1 MSEFLNDNSLAD
13 AIGVLTQGEMSQYKA
28 DKTIEGVIFSVVNV
42 VTGEYKVRY
51 QDSVWS
57 AFSQGKTKYKVGDN
71 VLVKIPLGD
80 FSGKKYIDGYI
91 YNSDIDET
99 NTASSIEEA
108 SSPDWSSIYQSD
120 WSAEKGLIAY
130 DGEEDHKSSLVLFDE
145 TQLKDSS
152 LHDVFKQYANRGT
165 EFRITA
171 DFMTTFV
178 NDHTKGNYG
187 LRLRFETSKENES
200 GEYENV
206 DYTFNSTQFNGNPYR
221 TSSWTPQTILLTV
234 PKRYLTKLKKI
245 EFFQEGFSGYDPEGN
260 TENANIFVRNLR
272 IEWINVRDLT
282 DYQYYLTIAA
292 PQGFVFLDN
301 IYPSLTL
308 QAKLMSGAENLM
320 DKSTCSCLWYV
331 EDPSVLIDS
340 NNYQK
345 IAGVGWKQ
353 VEDKSFDTINV
364 NRSEGSKTPSIKY
377 KVIVIYNKENIF
389 SEEITLID
397 LNSQYDLYL
406 DLENDTYLTIKNRK
420 KNENAPTLVGDWYV
434 EVPDGS
440 RTKVSTETKVTTQNV
455 KDYFIYPWIKVY
467 CDVYEGSTR
476 IGTVEWTNFRTDE
489 EEEEGNLPN
498 FMLQYKGDDV
508 FHYDANG
515 DIFDLKEYDDIEH
528 QLACTVA
535 SAQSDALTF
544 SIKWL
549 DAAKQPI
556 STDSG
561 NTNNFDNSMMKSVWV
576 DQNNVLRFKV
586 KTKYYDT
593 FTNNSIYVRLTSLDG
608 TFVDYEKEISFLKD
622 GAQGT
627 NGTSYVCLIRPID
640 SKGNKIIG
648 ENLGL
653 NYTVNQET
661 NGWDSKS
668 SIKYKVFVYCNGEL
682 INNRTDKFQL
692 SYSWEGCNVTLN
704 KASDSRDV
712 INIMPLPRG
721 GISKWRKAQN
731 DIIITYATD
740 NDASQHPLNLQQF
753 YIKCQVDVQVI
764 ETNDEGKI
772 TNKGDASSVYAY
784 QPIDIYVGDI
794 TKDNVE
800 FTAPDFIMYS
810 AAGVNPQYDSEPLEF
825 KYYNSEIGAKELG
838 TIKSLSNF
846 LGTWSVGSK
855 EYLLPATHFIDTNNS
870 VGTLQFIL
878 PNQTDNYILH
888 SIFVYLNPYGN
899 EAINSWDGTSINID
913 NDKHIILAPQIGAG
927 TKNNQNQFS
936 GVVMGKD
943 SVQSKNGLYG
953 YKEGINTF
961 ALMED
966 GIATFGQNKQITI
979 NGASAQITGKNGI
992 NENDSNNYMTLNLVN
1007 SMKKNEDGKFTDNAI
1022 TVGDNFNVDYNGNLK
1037 CTNANISGTIT
1048 ADAGTIGGC
1057 TIDTKKGLQVDSG
1070 HITSVNAGSI
1080 VAGTLNSNV
1089 IYSGSITAN
1098 QISGGT
1104 INADVLYAG
1113 QVYAGNISNILGYDD
1128 NKNPIYGND
1137 KINWGYLGGPANK
1150 LSLNSTND
1158 LAVNGTLY
1166 TGKII
1171 GNDQIS
1177 GASASFTGNVNA
1189 GKLTFTSEGSTTELY
1204 QDGFTYNKK
1213 TYSWSDIAGGTV
1225 KAVFGA

>member
-1 MSEFLNDNSLAD
+1 MSEFLSDNSLAN

-28 DKTIEGVIFSVVNV
+28 DKTIEGVIFSVVNI

-80 FSGKKYIDGYI
+80 FSGKKYIDGFI

-99 NTASSIEEA
+99 NAVSSIEEA
-108 SSPDWSSIYQSD
+108 SSPDWGSIYQSN
-120 WSAEKGLIAY
+120 WLVEKGLIAY
-130 DGEEDHKSSLVLFDE
+130 GGEDHKSSLVLFDE

-171 DFMTTFV
+171 DFMTTFI

-187 LRLRFETSKENES
+187 LRLSFETSKENES

-340 NNYQK
+340 NDYQK

-353 VEDKSFDTINV
+353 VENKSFDTLVV
-364 NRSEGSKTPSIKY
+364 NRSEDGKIPSIKY
-377 KVIVIYNKENIF
+377 KVIVIYNEENIF

-406 DLENDTYLTIKNRK
+406 DLENDTSLTIKNRK
-420 KNENAPTLVGDWYV
+420 KIENAAALVGDWYV

-440 RTKVSTETKVTTQNV
+440 RIKISIERVITQDIKN
-455 KDYFIYPWIKVY
+455 YLIYPWIKVY

-476 IGTVEWTNFRTDE
+476 IGTVEWTNFHSSDDDE
-489 EEEEGNLPN
+489 GDLPN

-515 DIFDLKEYDDIEH
+515 DIFNLKEYDDIEH
-528 QLACTVA
+528 QLECTVA

-549 DAAKQPI
+549 NAAKQPI
-556 STDSG
+556 PTAVDDAA
-561 NTNNFDNSMMKSVWV
+561 NFDNSMMKSVWV
-576 DQNNVLRFKV
+576 DQNNVLRFKI
-586 KTKYYDT
+586 KTKYYDM
-593 FTNNSIYVRLTSLDG
+593 FTNNSVYIRLTSLDG

-640 SKGNKIIG
+640 KDGNKIIG
-648 ENLGL
+648 KNLGL
-653 NYTVNQET
+653 NYILGQET
-661 NGWDSKS
+661 NNWDTNS
-668 SIKYKVFVYCNGEL
+668 SIKYKVFIYCNGEL
-682 INNRTDKFQL
+682 INSRTDKFKL

-704 KASDSRDV
+704 KVGDNRDI

-764 ETNDEGKI
+764 ETDDDGKI
-772 TNKGDASSVYAY
+772 INKGESSSVYAY

-794 TKDNVE
+794 NKDDAE

-825 KYYNSEIGAKELG
+825 KYYNSEIDAKELG

-899 EAINSWDGTSINID
+899 EAINSWDGTSINVD
-913 NDKHIILAPQIGAG
+913 NEKHIILAPQIGAG
-927 TKNNQNQFS
+927 TKNDQNQFS

-953 YKEGINTF
+953 YQNGVNTF
-961 ALMED
+961 ALKED
-966 GIATFGQNKQITI
+966 GVATFGSKQQITI
-979 NGASAQITGKNGI
+979 DGDKAQITGKNGATD
-992 NENDSNNYMTLNLVN
+992 DSQYMTINLIN
-1007 SMKKNEDGKFTDNAI
+1007 LGTGTYAIRIGDKFL
-1022 TVGDNFNVDYNGNLK
+1022 VDYEGNLI
-1037 CTNANISGTIT
+1037 CTNATITGTIN
-1048 ADAGTIGGC
+1048 A
-1057 TIDTKKGLQVDSG
+1057 
-1070 HITSVNAGSI
+1070 NAGSI
-1080 VAGTLNSNV
+1080 GGCNIVDNVLQVGKANIIEIDANSIKSGTLDCGQIKV
-1089 IYSGSITAN
+1089 SGLTADSIT
-1098 QISGGT
+1098 SGTFNGNVVYAGT
-1104 INADVLYAG
+1104 INAD
-1113 QVYAGNISNILGYDD
+1113 NISG
-1128 NKNPIYGND
+1128 
-1137 KINWGYLGGPANK
+1137 
-1150 LSLNSTND
+1150 
-1158 LAVNGTLY
+1158 GTLNFNQLGS
-1166 TGKII
+1166 TSMAAIKGLTWNMIQTSSGGKGQII
-1171 GNDQIS
+1171 GSDDSQLENIYTQ
-1177 GASASFTGNVNA
+1177 
-1189 GKLTFTSEGSTTELY
+1189 KLEADTVWSPTIHLGSTTATASTTLSEFSVTS
-1204 QDGFTYNKK
+1204 GKITR
-1213 TYSWSDIAGGTV
+1213 TWSEILSGTV

>member
-1 MSEFLNDNSLAD
+1 MSEFLSDNSLAN

-28 DKTIEGVIFSVVNV
+28 DKTIEGVIFSVVNI

-80 FSGKKYIDGYI
+80 FSGKKYIDGFI

-99 NTASSIEEA
+99 NAVSSIEEA
-108 SSPDWSSIYQSD
+108 SSPDWGSIYQSN
-120 WSAEKGLIAY
+120 WLVEKGLIAY
-130 DGEEDHKSSLVLFDE
+130 GGEDHKSSLVLFDE

-152 LHDVFKQYANRGT
+152 LHGVFKQYANRGT

-171 DFMTTFV
+171 DFMTTFI

-187 LRLRFETSKENES
+187 LRLSFETSKENES

-353 VEDKSFDTINV
+353 VENKSFDTLV
-364 NRSEGSKTPSIKY
+364 VSRSEGSKTPSIKY
-377 KVIVIYNKENIF
+377 KVVVIYNEENIF

-420 KNENAPTLVGDWYV
+420 EIQDAVALVGDWYV

-440 RTKVSTETKVTTQNV
+440 RTKVSTDRVTTQNV
-455 KDYFIYPWIKVY
+455 KGYFIYPWIKVY

-476 IGTVEWTNFRTDE
+476 IGTIEWTNFRSNDD
-489 EEEEGNLPN
+489 EEGNLPN

-515 DIFDLKEYDDIEH
+515 DIFNLKEYDDIEH
-528 QLACTVA
+528 QLECTVA

-549 DAAKQPI
+549 DSAKQPI
-556 STDSG
+556 PTVVDDAA
-561 NTNNFDNSMMKSVWV
+561 NFDNSMMKSVWV
-576 DQNNVLRFKV
+576 DQNNVLRFKI
-586 KTKYYDT
+586 KTKYYDM
-593 FTNNSIYVRLTSLDG
+593 FTNNSVYVRLTSLDG
-608 TFVDYEKEISFLKD
+608 TFIDYEKEISFLKD

-640 SKGNKIIG
+640 EDGNKIIG
-648 ENLGL
+648 KNLGL
-653 NYTVNQET
+653 NYILGQET
-661 NGWDSKS
+661 NDWDMNS

-682 INNRTDKFQL
+682 INSRTDKFKL

-704 KASDSRDV
+704 KVGDNRDI
-712 INIMPLPRG
+712 INITPLPRG
-721 GISKWRKAQN
+721 GISKWQKAQD

-764 ETNDEGKI
+764 ETDDDGKI
-772 TNKGDASSVYAY
+772 INKGESSSAYAY

-794 TKDNVE
+794 NKDDAE
-800 FTAPDFIMYS
+800 FTASDFIMYS

-825 KYYNSEIGAKELG
+825 KYYNSEIDAKELG

-846 LGTWSVGSK
+846 LGTWSVGNK

-899 EAINSWDGTSINID
+899 EAINSWDGTSINVD

-927 TKNNQNQFS
+927 QKNDQNQFS

-943 SVQSKNGLYG
+943 SVQAQTGLYG
-953 YKEGINTF
+953 YKDGVNTF
-961 ALMED
+961 ALMEN
-966 GIATFGQNKQITI
+966 GKATFGSKQQITI
-979 NGASAQITGKNGI
+979 DGDNAQITGKNGATD
-992 NENDSNNYMTLNLVN
+992 DSQYMTINLIN
-1007 SMKKNEDGKFTDNAI
+1007 LGAGTYAIRIGDKFL
-1022 TVGDNFNVDYNGNLK
+1022 VDYEGNLI
-1037 CTNANISGTIT
+1037 CTNATVTGTIN
-1048 ADAGTIGGC
+1048 A
-1057 TIDTKKGLQVDSG
+1057 
-1070 HITSVNAGSI
+1070 NAGSI
-1080 VAGTLNSNV
+1080 GGCNIVNNVLQVGKANIAEIDAGSIKSGTLDCGQITVSGLTADSIQSGTLGGDVIYAGTISASNITGGTLQADVIYGGTVYANNIVGGSTGGYIASGAISSASHSLDELNVTDLTANSIDCGTTIRIGGGGIYVTIGGAKVTLNSG
-1089 IYSGSITAN
+1089 SGIIERTWEE
-1098 QISGGT
+1098 I
-1104 INADVLYAG
+1104 IN
-1113 QVYAGNISNILGYDD
+1113 
-1128 NKNPIYGND
+1128 
-1137 KINWGYLGGPANK
+1137 
-1150 LSLNSTND
+1150 
-1158 LAVNGTLY
+1158 
-1166 TGKII
+1166 
-1171 GNDQIS
+1171 
-1177 GASASFTGNVNA
+1177 
-1189 GKLTFTSEGSTTELY
+1189 
-1204 QDGFTYNKK
+1204 
-1213 TYSWSDIAGGTV
+1213 GTV

>member
-1 MSEFLNDNSLAD
+1 MSEFLSDNSLAN

-28 DKTIEGVIFSVVNV
+28 DKTIEGVIFSVVNI

-80 FSGKKYIDGYI
+80 FSGKKYIDGFI

-99 NTASSIEEA
+99 NAVSSIEEA
-108 SSPDWSSIYQSD
+108 SSPDWGSIYQSN
-120 WSAEKGLIAY
+120 WLVEKGLIAY
-130 DGEEDHKSSLVLFDE
+130 GGEDHKSSLVLFDE

-171 DFMTTFV
+171 DFMTTFI

-187 LRLRFETSKENES
+187 LRLSFETSKENES

-340 NNYQK
+340 NDYQK

-353 VEDKSFDTINV
+353 VENKSFDTLVV
-364 NRSEGSKTPSIKY
+364 NRSEDGKIPSIKY
-377 KVIVIYNKENIF
+377 KVIVIYNEENIF

-406 DLENDTYLTIKNRK
+406 DLENDTSLTIKNRK
-420 KNENAPTLVGDWYV
+420 KIENAAALVGDWYV

-440 RTKVSTETKVTTQNV
+440 RIKISIERVITQDIKN
-455 KDYFIYPWIKVY
+455 YLIYPWIKVY

-476 IGTVEWTNFRTDE
+476 IGTVEWTNFHSSDDDE
-489 EEEEGNLPN
+489 GDLPN

-515 DIFDLKEYDDIEH
+515 DIFNLKEYDDIEH
-528 QLACTVA
+528 QLECTVA

-549 DAAKQPI
+549 NAAKQPI
-556 STDSG
+556 PTAVDDAA
-561 NTNNFDNSMMKSVWV
+561 NFDNSMMKSVWV
-576 DQNNVLRFKV
+576 DQNNVLRFKI
-586 KTKYYDT
+586 KTKYYDM
-593 FTNNSIYVRLTSLDG
+593 FTNNSVYIRLTSLDG

-640 SKGNKIIG
+640 KDGNKIIG
-648 ENLGL
+648 KNLGL
-653 NYTVNQET
+653 NYILGQET
-661 NGWDSKS
+661 NNWDTNS
-668 SIKYKVFVYCNGEL
+668 SIKYKVFIYCNGEL
-682 INNRTDKFQL
+682 INSRTDKFKL

-704 KASDSRDV
+704 KVGDNRDI

-764 ETNDEGKI
+764 ETDDDGKI
-772 TNKGDASSVYAY
+772 INKGESSSVYAY

-794 TKDNVE
+794 NKDDAE

-825 KYYNSEIGAKELG
+825 KYYNSEIDAKELG

-899 EAINSWDGTSINID
+899 EAINSWDGTSINVD
-913 NDKHIILAPQIGAG
+913 NEKHIILAPQIGAG
-927 TKNNQNQFS
+927 TKNDQNQFS

-953 YKEGINTF
+953 YQNGVNTF
-961 ALMED
+961 ALKED
-966 GIATFGQNKQITI
+966 GVATFGSKQQITI
-979 NGASAQITGKNGI
+979 DGDKAQITGKNGATD
-992 NENDSNNYMTLNLVN
+992 DSQYMTINLIN
-1007 SMKKNEDGKFTDNAI
+1007 LGTGTYAIRIGDKFL
-1022 TVGDNFNVDYNGNLK
+1022 VDYEGNLI
-1037 CTNANISGTIT
+1037 CTNATITGTIN
-1048 ADAGTIGGC
+1048 A
-1057 TIDTKKGLQVDSG
+1057 
-1070 HITSVNAGSI
+1070 NAGSI
-1080 VAGTLNSNV
+1080 GGCNIVDNVLQVGKANIIEIDANSIKSGTLDCGQIKV
-1089 IYSGSITAN
+1089 SGLTADSIT
-1098 QISGGT
+1098 SGTFNGNVVYAGT
-1104 INADVLYAG
+1104 INAD
-1113 QVYAGNISNILGYDD
+1113 NISG
-1128 NKNPIYGND
+1128 
-1137 KINWGYLGGPANK
+1137 
-1150 LSLNSTND
+1150 
-1158 LAVNGTLY
+1158 GTLNFNQLGS
-1166 TGKII
+1166 TSMAAIKGLTWNMIQTSSGGKGQII
-1171 GNDQIS
+1171 GSDDSQLENIYTQ
-1177 GASASFTGNVNA
+1177 
-1189 GKLTFTSEGSTTELY
+1189 KLEADTVWSPTIHLGSTTVTASTTLSEFSVTS
-1204 QDGFTYNKK
+1204 GKITR
-1213 TYSWSDIAGGTV
+1213 TWSEILSGTV

>member
-1 MSEFLNDNSLAD
+1 MSEFLNDNSLAN

-28 DKTIEGVIFSVVNV
+28 DKTIEGIIFSVVNV

-108 SSPDWSSIYQSD
+108 SSPDWSSIYQSN

-130 DGEEDHKSSLVLFDE
+130 DGTDHKSSLTLFDE
-145 TQLKDSS
+145 NQITDNSS
-152 LHDVFKQYANRGT
+152 HDVFKQYANRGT

-187 LRLRFETSKENES
+187 LRLLFETSKEKEN
-200 GEYENV
+200 GEYEEV
-206 DYTFNSTQFNGNPYR
+206 VYTFDSTQFNGNPYR

-245 EFFQEGFSGYDPEGN
+245 EFFQEGFSGYDPEEN
-260 TENANIFVRNLR
+260 DSNANIFVRNLR

-340 NNYQK
+340 DYYQK

-353 VEDKSFDTINV
+353 VENETFDTITV
-364 NRSEGSKTPSIKY
+364 YRSEGSKIPSIKY
-377 KVIVIYNKENIF
+377 KVIVIYNEENIF

-420 KNENAPTLVGDWYV
+420 ELENAVALVGDWYV

-440 RTKVSTETKVTTQNV
+440 RFKVSTEELVTTQNI
-455 KDYFIYPWIKVY
+455 KDYLIYPWIKVY
-467 CDVYEGSTR
+467 CDVYEGSIR
-476 IGTVEWTNFRTDE
+476 IGTVEWTNFRSSDD
-489 EEEEGNLPN
+489 EEGNLPN

-528 QLACTVA
+528 QLECTVA

-556 STDSG
+556 PTDADHTS
-561 NTNNFDNSMMKSVWV
+561 NFDNSMMKSVWV

-593 FTNNSIYVRLTSLDG
+593 FTNNSVYVRLTSLDG

-627 NGTSYVCLIRPID
+627 NGTSYVCLIRPIKMD
-640 SKGNKIIG
+640 GSKIIG

-653 NYTVNQET
+653 NYKVET
-661 NGWDSKS
+661 NEWDTNS

-682 INNRTDKFQL
+682 INSLTDKFKL

-704 KASDSRDV
+704 KVSDNRDV
-712 INIMPLPRG
+712 INVTPLPSG
-721 GISKWRKAQN
+721 GTSKWRKTQD
-731 DIIITYATD
+731 DIKTD
-740 NDASQHPLNLQQF
+740 PIDDSQTNKTPLELKQF
-753 YIKCQVDVQVI
+753 YIKCQVDIQIV
-764 ETNDEGKI
+764 ETDKDGKI
-772 TNKGDASSVYAY
+772 TNKGDSSSVYAY

-794 TKDNVE
+794 SKDDAE

-825 KYYNSEIGAKELG
+825 KYPNAETGEKEVG
-838 TIKSLSNF
+838 DITSLSDF
-846 LGTWSVGSK
+846 LGTWEVGSK
-855 EYLLPATHFIDTNNS
+855 KYLLPATHFIGENNS
-870 VGTLQFIL
+870 VGTLQL
-878 PNQTDNYILH
+878 APKHQDPVENYILH

-899 EAINSWDGTSINID
+899 EAINSWDGTSINVD
-913 NDKHIILAPQIGAG
+913 NDKHIILAPQVGAG
-927 TKNNQNQFS
+927 QKNSENKFS

-943 SVQSKNGLYG
+943 SNQKNKTGLYG
-953 YKEGINTF
+953 YKDGINTF

-966 GIATFGQNKQITI
+966 GKATFGSKQQITI
-979 NGASAQITGKNGI
+979 DGDNAQITGKNG
-992 NENDSNNYMTLNLVN
+992 V
-1007 SMKKNEDGKFTDNAI
+1007 TDNQRFLEINLADPNVKDENGNDTGKAADAI
-1022 TVGDNFNVDYNGNLK
+1022 KIGTSTSTPNFLVDYDGNL
-1037 CTNANISGTIT
+1037 TAN
-1048 ADAGTIGGC
+1048 AGTIGGWA
-1057 TIDTKKGLQVDSG
+1057 IGK
-1070 HITSVNAGSI
+1070 TS
-1080 VAGTLNSNV
+1080 LSN
-1089 IYSGSITAN
+1089 
-1098 QISGGT
+1098 GGT
-1104 INADVLYAG
+1104 KD
-1113 QVYAGNISNILGYDD
+1113 
-1128 NKNPIYGND
+1128 
-1137 KINWGYLGGPANK
+1137 
-1150 LSLNSTND
+1150 TND
-1158 LAVNGTLY
+1158 VILESDKNASY
-1166 TGKII
+1166 AIKI
-1171 GNDQIS
+1171 GNDFSVTPKGYLVAKAGYIDNLTIGNGSNSILFADGNIYLRDGQIL
-1177 GASASFTGNVNA
+1177 GTQTANTGNWEMTA
-1189 GKLTFTSEGSTTELY
+1189 TSLTNGSTTINNNGDIKLNHSQRNRVIFGNVCSISGQNADNTTSSALY
-1204 QDGFTYNKK
+1204 LNANAIYWNNGTDVISLTGAG
-1213 TYSWSDIAGGTV
+1213 AGGV
-1225 KAVFGA
+1225 AVLGE

>member
-99 NTASSIEEA
+99 NTANSIEEA
-108 SSPDWSSIYQSD
+108 SSPDWGSIYQSD

-152 LHDVFKQYANRGT
+152 LHNVFKQYTNRGT

-187 LRLRFETSKENES
+187 LRLLFETSKENES
-200 GEYENV
+200 GGYEDV
-206 DYTFNSTQFNGNPYR
+206 IYTFDSTQFNGNPYR

-528 QLACTVA
+528 QLACTVT

-549 DAAKQPI
+549 DSAKQPI
-556 STDSG
+556 STDAG
-561 NTNNFDNSMMKSVWV
+561 KTNNFDNSMMKSVWV

-593 FTNNSIYVRLTSLDG
+593 FINNSVYVRLTSLDG

-653 NYTVNQET
+653 NYIVNQET

-682 INNRTDKFQL
+682 INNRTDKFKL

-712 INIMPLPRG
+712 IEITPSPRG
-721 GISKWRKAQN
+721 GTSRWRKTQ
-731 DIIITYATD
+731 DDVDPIKD
-740 NDASQHPLNLQQF
+740 DSQVNKTPLELNQF
-753 YIKCQVDVQVI
+753 YIKCQVDIQVI
-764 ETNDEGKI
+764 ETDKDGKV
-772 TNKGDASSVYAY
+772 TNKGDATSVYAY
-784 QPIDIYVGDI
+784 QPIDIYVGNID
-794 TKDNVE
+794 KNSAE

-825 KYYNSEIGAKELG
+825 KYPNVETGEKEIGDI
-838 TIKSLSNF
+838 TSLSDF
-846 LGTWSVGSK
+846 LGTWEVGGRK
-855 EYLLPATHFIDTNNS
+855 YLLPATHFIGENNS
-870 VGTLQFIL
+870 VGTLQL
-878 PNQTDNYILH
+878 APKHQDSVENYILH

-899 EAINSWDGTSINID
+899 EAINSWDGTSINVD
-913 NDKHIILAPQIGAG
+913 NDKHIILAPQVGAG
-927 TKNNQNQFS
+927 SKNDQNQFS
-936 GVVMGKD
+936 GVVMGKYFD
-943 SVQSKNGLYG
+943 QKDKTGLTGLYG
-953 YKEGINTF
+953 YKKGINTF

-966 GIATFGQNKQITI
+966 GKATFGGKQQITI
-979 NGASAQITGKNGI
+979 DGDNAQITGKNGVEDNQRFLEI
-992 NENDSNNYMTLNLVN
+992 NLADPNAKDENGNDT
-1007 SMKKNEDGKFTDNAI
+1007 GKAADAI
-1022 TVGDNFNVDYNGNLK
+1022 KIGSSISDPNFLVDYDGNL
-1037 CTNANISGTIT
+1037 TAN
-1048 ADAGTIGGC
+1048 AGTIGGC
-1057 TIDTKKGLQVDSG
+1057 
-1070 HITSVNAGSI
+1070 
-1080 VAGTLNSNV
+1080 
-1089 IYSGSITAN
+1089 
-1098 QISGGT
+1098 
-1104 INADVLYAG
+1104 
-1113 QVYAGNISNILGYDD
+1113 NIE
-1128 NKNPIYGND
+1128 
-1137 KINWGYLGGPANK
+1137 
-1150 LSLNSTND
+1150 
-1158 LAVNGTLY
+1158 NGTLKVGSANI
-1166 TGKII
+1166 TSIQIGSNFKVDESGNMTASSGKFSGEVTI
-1171 GNDQIS
+1171 GGIPLFEMIDNAVTLKIPPDYIS
-1177 GASASFTGNVNA
+1177 GLLSNAQIGVGSVMYNNQAIMNADGSWLTGSFSAGVSSPTVTVGNLVTITTADASSKTVTITNTGIILSDGSAYTWEQLV
-1189 GKLTFTSEGSTTELY
+1189 GST
-1204 QDGFTYNKK
+1204 
-1213 TYSWSDIAGGTV
+1213 SAAAI
-1225 KAVFGA
+1225 FG

>member
-99 NTASSIEEA
+99 NTANSIEEA
-108 SSPDWSSIYQSD
+108 SSPDWGSIYQSD

-282 DYQYYLTIAA
+282 DYQFYLTIAA

-340 NNYQK
+340 NDYQK

-353 VEDKSFDTINV
+353 VENKSFDTLVV
-364 NRSEGSKTPSIKY
+364 NRSEDGKIPSIKY
-377 KVIVIYNKENIF
+377 KVIVIYNEENIF

-406 DLENDTYLTIKNRK
+406 DLENDTSLTIKNRK
-420 KNENAPTLVGDWYV
+420 KIENAAALVGDWYV

-440 RTKVSTETKVTTQNV
+440 RIKISIERVITQDIKN
-455 KDYFIYPWIKVY
+455 YLIYPWIKVY

-476 IGTVEWTNFRTDE
+476 IGTVEWTNFRSSDDDE
-489 EEEEGNLPN
+489 GDLPN

-515 DIFDLKEYDDIEH
+515 DIFNLKEYDDIEH
-528 QLACTVA
+528 QLECTVA

-549 DAAKQPI
+549 NAAKQPI
-556 STDSG
+556 PTAVDDAA
-561 NTNNFDNSMMKSVWV
+561 NFDNSMMKSVWV
-576 DQNNVLRFKV
+576 DQNNVLRFKI
-586 KTKYYDT
+586 KTKYYDM
-593 FTNNSIYVRLTSLDG
+593 FTNNSVYVRLTSLDG
-608 TFVDYEKEISFLKD
+608 TFIDYEKEISFLKD

-627 NGTSYVCLIRPID
+627 NGTSYVCLIRPIRED
-640 SKGNKIIG
+640 GSKIIG

-653 NYTVNQET
+653 KYIVNQET
-661 NGWDSKS
+661 NNWDSKS

-682 INNRTDKFQL
+682 INSCTDKFQL

-704 KASDSRDV
+704 KVSDSRDV
-712 INIMPLPRG
+712 IKVTSLPSG
-721 GISKWRKAQN
+721 GTSRWRKTQ
-731 DIIITYATD
+731 DDVDPIKD
-740 NDASQHPLNLQQF
+740 DSQVNKTPLDLNQF
-753 YIKCQVDVQVI
+753 YIKCQVDIQVI
-764 ETNDEGKI
+764 ETDKDGKI
-772 TNKGDASSVYAY
+772 TNKGESSSVYAY
-784 QPIDIYVGDI
+784 QPIDIYVGNID
-794 TKDNVE
+794 KNSVE
-800 FTAPDFIMYS
+800 FIAPDFIMYS

-825 KYYNSEIGAKELG
+825 KYPNAETGEKEVG
-838 TIKSLSNF
+838 DITSLSDF
-846 LGTWSVGSK
+846 LGTWEVGGRK
-855 EYLLPATHFIDTNNS
+855 YLLPATHFIGENNS
-870 VGTLQFIL
+870 VGTLQL
-878 PNQTDNYILH
+878 APKHQDPVENYILH

-899 EAINSWDGTSINID
+899 EAINSWDGTSINVD
-913 NDKHIILAPQIGAG
+913 NDKHIILAPQVGAG
-927 TKNNQNQFS
+927 SKNAQNQFS
-936 GVVMGKD
+936 GVIMGKD
-943 SVQSKNGLYG
+943 SVQDKTGLYG
-953 YKEGINTF
+953 YQNGVNTF
-961 ALMED
+961 ALKEN
-966 GIATFGQNKQITI
+966 GEATFGSKQQITL
-979 NGASAQITGKNGI
+979 NGETAQITGKNAATDNG
-992 NENDSNNYMTLNLVN
+992 DYMTINLVN
-1007 SMKKNEDGKFTDNAI
+1007 LGKDTYAI
-1022 TVGDNFNVDYNGNLK
+1022 QIGDKFLVDYEGNLV
-1037 CTNANISGTIT
+1037 CTNANVTGTINAT
-1048 ADAGTIGGC
+1048 SGIIGGC
-1057 TIDTKKGLQVDSG
+1057 NINNGVLQVGKANIIEIDAKSIKSGTLDCGQIKVSGLTADS
-1070 HITSVNAGSI
+1070 ITS
-1080 VAGTLNSNV
+1080 GTFNGNV
-1089 IYSGSITAN
+1089 VYA
-1098 QISGGT
+1098 GT
-1104 INADVLYAG
+1104 INAD
-1113 QVYAGNISNILGYDD
+1113 NISG
-1128 NKNPIYGND
+1128 
-1137 KINWGYLGGPANK
+1137 
-1150 LSLNSTND
+1150 
-1158 LAVNGTLY
+1158 GTLNFNQLGS
-1166 TGKII
+1166 TSMAAIKGLTWNMIQTSSGGKGQII
-1171 GNDQIS
+1171 GSDDSQLENIYTQ
-1177 GASASFTGNVNA
+1177 
-1189 GKLTFTSEGSTTELY
+1189 KLEADTVWSPTIHLGSTTATASTTLSEFSVTS
-1204 QDGFTYNKK
+1204 GKITR
-1213 TYSWSDIAGGTV
+1213 TWSEILSGTV

>member
-1 MSEFLNDNSLAD
+1 MSEFLNDNSLAN

-28 DKTIEGVIFSVVNV
+28 DKTIEGIIFSVVNV

-80 FSGKKYIDGYI
+80 FSGKKYIDGFI

-99 NTASSIEEA
+99 NAASSIEEA
-108 SSPDWSSIYQSD
+108 SSPDWGSIYSSD
-120 WSAEKGLIAY
+120 WSAEQGLIAY
-130 DGEEDHKSSLVLFDE
+130 DGTDHKSSLVLFEKND
-145 TQLKDSS
+145 DDA
-152 LHDVFKQYANRGT
+152 LHAVFKQYANRGT

-178 NDHTKGNYG
+178 DDHTRGNYG
-187 LRLRFETSKENES
+187 LRLLFETSKENES
-200 GEYENV
+200 GKYEDV
-206 DYTFNSTQFNGNPYR
+206 VYTFDSTQFNGNPYC

-245 EFFQEGFSGYDPEGN
+245 EFFQEGFGKYDPAEN
-260 TENANIFVRNLR
+260 TINANIFMRNLR

-301 IYPSLTL
+301 VYPSLTL

-353 VEDKSFDTINV
+353 VENKSFDTLV
-364 NRSEGSKTPSIKY
+364 VSRSEDSKIPSIKY
-377 KVIVIYNKENIF
+377 KVIVIYNEENIF

-420 KNENAPTLVGDWYV
+420 KIENAAALVGDWYV

-440 RTKVSTETKVTTQNV
+440 RTKISTERVITQDIKN
-455 KDYFIYPWIKVY
+455 YLIYPWIKVY

-476 IGTVEWTNFRTDE
+476 IGTVEWTNFRGSDDDE
-489 EEEEGNLPN
+489 GDLPN

-515 DIFDLKEYDDIEH
+515 DIFNLKEYDDIEH
-528 QLACTVA
+528 QLECTVA

-549 DAAKQPI
+549 NAAKQPI
-556 STDSG
+556 PTVVDDAA
-561 NTNNFDNSMMKSVWV
+561 NFDNSMMKSVWV
-576 DQNNVLRFKV
+576 DQNNVLRFKI
-586 KTKYYDT
+586 KTKYYDM
-593 FTNNSIYVRLTSLDG
+593 FTNNSVYVRLTSLDG

-640 SKGNKIIG
+640 ADGNKIIG

-653 NYTVNQET
+653 DYILGQET
-661 NGWDSKS
+661 NDWDTNS

-682 INNRTDKFQL
+682 INSRTDKFQL
-692 SYSWEGCNVTLN
+692 SYSWEGCNVTLG
-704 KASDSRDV
+704 KVGDSRDIV
-712 INIMPLPRG
+712 NITPLSRG
-721 GISKWRKAQN
+721 GISKWKKSQD
-731 DIIITYATD
+731 DIVFTYA
-740 NDASQHPLNLQQF
+740 NDSTASQHPLDLRQF
-753 YIKCQVDVQVI
+753 YIKCQVDAQVV
-764 ETNDEGKI
+764 EKDDSGKI
-772 TNKGDASSVYAY
+772 TKKGDVSSVYAY
-784 QPIDIYVGDI
+784 QPIDVYVGDI
-794 TKDNVE
+794 TKNYVE
-800 FTAPDFIMYS
+800 FTSPDFIMYS
-810 AAGVNPQYDSEPLEF
+810 ATGANPQYDSEPLEF
-825 KYYNSEIGAKELG
+825 KYYNEVEDAKELG
-838 TIKSLSNF
+838 KIKSLSDF
-846 LGTWSVGSK
+846 LGMWSVGSK
-855 EYLLPATHFIDTNNS
+855 EFLLPATHFIGTNNS
-870 VGTLQFIL
+870 VGALQFIL

-899 EAINSWDGTSINID
+899 EAINSWDGTSINVD

-927 TKNNQNQFS
+927 QKNDQNQFS

-943 SVQSKNGLYG
+943 SVQAQTGLYG
-953 YKEGINTF
+953 YKDGVNTF
-961 ALMED
+961 ALIEN
-966 GIATFGQNKQITI
+966 GKATFGSKQQITI
-979 NGASAQITGKNGI
+979 DGDNAQITGKNGATD
-992 NENDSNNYMTLNLVN
+992 DSQYMTINLVN
-1007 SMKKNEDGKFTDNAI
+1007 LGKDTYAI
-1022 TVGDNFNVDYNGNLK
+1022 QIGDKFLVDYEGNLV
-1037 CTNANISGTIT
+1037 CTNANVTGTIN
-1048 ADAGTIGGC
+1048 A
-1057 TIDTKKGLQVDSG
+1057 
-1070 HITSVNAGSI
+1070 NAGSI
-1080 VAGTLNSNV
+1080 GGCNIVDNVLQVGKANITEIDAGSIQSGTLDCGQITVSGLTADSIQSGTLGGDVIYAGTISASNITGGTLQADV
-1089 IYSGSITAN
+1089 IYGGTVYASKITGGSGKLGGYISSGVISSASHSLDELNVTDLTAN
-1098 QISGGT
+1098 SISCGTTIRVGGT
-1104 INADVLYAG
+1104 GSSVTIGGAKVALVSGDNTVERTWAE
-1113 QVYAGNISNILGYDD
+1113 IL
-1128 NKNPIYGND
+1128 
-1137 KINWGYLGGPANK
+1137 
-1150 LSLNSTND
+1150 T
-1158 LAVNGTLY
+1158 
-1166 TGKII
+1166 
-1171 GNDQIS
+1171 
-1177 GASASFTGNVNA
+1177 
-1189 GKLTFTSEGSTTELY
+1189 
-1204 QDGFTYNKK
+1204 
-1213 TYSWSDIAGGTV
+1213 GTV

>member
-1 MSEFLNDNSLAD
+1 MSEFLNDNSLAN

-80 FSGKKYIDGYI
+80 FSGKKYIDGFI

-99 NTASSIEEA
+99 NAASSIEEA
-108 SSPDWSSIYQSD
+108 SSPDWGSIYSSD
-120 WSAEKGLIAY
+120 WSAEQGLIAY
-130 DGEEDHKSSLVLFDE
+130 DGTDHKSSLVLFEKND
-145 TQLKDSS
+145 DDA
-152 LHDVFKQYANRGT
+152 LHAVFKQYANRGT

-178 NDHTKGNYG
+178 NDHTSGNYG
-187 LRLRFETSKENES
+187 LRLLFETSKENES
-200 GEYENV
+200 GEYETV
-206 DYTFNSTQFNGNPYR
+206 SYTFDSAQFNGNPYR
-221 TSSWTPQTILLTV
+221 TSSWTSQTILLTV

-260 TENANIFVRNLR
+260 NSNANIFMRNLR

-301 IYPSLTL
+301 VYPSLTL

-353 VEDKSFDTINV
+353 VENKSFDTLV
-364 NRSEGSKTPSIKY
+364 VSRSEDSKAPSIKY
-377 KVIVIYNKENIF
+377 KVIVIYNEENIF

-406 DLENDTYLTIKNRK
+406 DLENDTSLTIKNRK
-420 KNENAPTLVGDWYV
+420 KIENAAALVGDWYV

-440 RTKVSTETKVTTQNV
+440 RIKISIERVITQDIKN
-455 KDYFIYPWIKVY
+455 YLIYPWIKVY

-476 IGTVEWTNFRTDE
+476 IGTVEWTNFRSSDDDE
-489 EEEEGNLPN
+489 GDLPN

-515 DIFDLKEYDDIEH
+515 DIFNLKEYDDIEH
-528 QLACTVA
+528 QLECTVA

-549 DAAKQPI
+549 NAAKQPI
-556 STDSG
+556 PTVVDDAA
-561 NTNNFDNSMMKSVWV
+561 NFDNSMMKSVWV
-576 DQNNVLRFKV
+576 DQNNVLRFKI
-586 KTKYYDT
+586 KTKYYDM
-593 FTNNSIYVRLTSLDG
+593 FTNNSVYVRLTSLDG

-627 NGTSYVCLIRPID
+627 NGTSYVCLIRPIRED
-640 SKGNKIIG
+640 GSKIIG

-653 NYTVNQET
+653 KYIKNQET
-661 NGWDSKS
+661 NDWDMNS

-682 INNRTDKFQL
+682 INSCTDKFKL
-692 SYSWEGCNVTLN
+692 SYSWEGRNVTLN
-704 KASDSRDV
+704 NLTDTNTNLPKDTV
-712 INIMPLPRG
+712 KVTPLPNG
-721 GISKWRKAQN
+721 GISTRRDVSKKN
-731 DIIITYATD
+731 ETTNKTEIVDTIITKET
-740 NDASQHPLNLQQF
+740 NTTSCTPIELNQF
-753 YIKCQVDVQVI
+753 YIKCQVDIQVV
-764 ETNDEGKI
+764 EKDDNGKI
-772 TNKGDASSVYAY
+772 TKKGDASSVYTY

-794 TKDNVE
+794 NKDNAE
-800 FTAPDFIMYS
+800 FIVPDFIMYS

-825 KYYNSEIGAKELG
+825 KYPNAETGEKEPG
-838 TIKSLSNF
+838 DIKSLSDF
-846 LGTWSVGSK
+846 LGTWEVGSK
-855 EYLLPATHFIDTNNS
+855 KFLLPATHFIGENNS
-870 VGTLQFIL
+870 VGTLQL
-878 PNQTDNYILH
+878 APKHQDPVENYILH

-899 EAINSWDGTSINID
+899 EAINSWDGTSINV
-913 NDKHIILAPQIGAG
+913 NNEKHIILAPQVGAG
-927 TKNNQNQFS
+927 QKNDQNQFS

-943 SVQSKNGLYG
+943 SVQGQTGLYG
-953 YKEGINTF
+953 YKEGVNTF

-979 NGASAQITGKNGI
+979 NGKTATITGKNGS
-992 NENDSNNYMTLNLVN
+992 NNDDEKNYMTLNLVN
-1007 SMKKNEDGKFTDNAI
+1007 SMKKDENNNFTDNAI

-1048 ADAGTIGGC
+1048 STNAKIGEVQITGNNGVLTIPMANITGNLKADRLDCENVTV
-1057 TIDTKKGLQVDSG
+1057 DGLQVKNAVVSGQLTVSKLQCGNTDLVKFDEQKNAYWDIPWKTLAGYIPVDKLSNDSTNRLEYLYG
-1070 HITSVNAGSI
+1070 TKAGFTGE
-1080 VAGTLNSNV
+1080 VTAQKLAVGDTVQL
-1089 IYSGSITAN
+1089 GS
-1098 QISGGT
+1098 
-1104 INADVLYAG
+1104 Y
-1113 QVYAGNISNILGYDD
+1113 
-1128 NKNPIYGND
+1128 
-1137 KINWGYLGGPANK
+1137 YLGKTGIK
-1150 LSLNSTND
+1150 KG
-1158 LAVNGTLY
+1158 VEGKY
-1166 TGKII
+1166 TSWDDII
-1171 GNDQIS
+1171 
-1177 GASASFTGNVNA
+1177 
-1189 GKLTFTSEGSTTELY
+1189 
-1204 QDGFTYNKK
+1204 
-1213 TYSWSDIAGGTV
+1213 GGTV
-1225 KAVFGA
+1225 QAVFGA

>member
-99 NTASSIEEA
+99 NTANSIEEA
-108 SSPDWSSIYQSD
+108 SSPDWGSIYQSD

-353 VEDKSFDTINV
+353 VENKSFDTLVV
-364 NRSEGSKTPSIKY
+364 NRSEDGKIPSIKY
-377 KVIVIYNKENIF
+377 KVIVIYNEENIF

-420 KNENAPTLVGDWYV
+420 EIENAAALVGDWYV

-440 RTKVSTETKVTTQNV
+440 RTKISTERVITQNV

-476 IGTVEWTNFRTDE
+476 IGTIEWTNFRSSDDDE
-489 EEEEGNLPN
+489 GDLPN

-515 DIFDLKEYDDIEH
+515 DIFNLKEYDDIEH
-528 QLACTVA
+528 QLECTVT

-549 DAAKQPI
+549 DVAKQPI
-556 STDSG
+556 PTVVDDAA
-561 NTNNFDNSMMKSVWV
+561 NFDNSMMKSVWV
-576 DQNNVLRFKV
+576 DQNNVLRFKI
-586 KTKYYDT
+586 KTKYYDM
-593 FTNNSIYVRLTSLDG
+593 FTNNSVYVRLTSLDG
-608 TFVDYEKEISFLKD
+608 TFIDYKKEISFLKD

-627 NGTSYVCLIRPID
+627 NGTSYVCLIRPIRED
-640 SKGNKIIG
+640 GSKIIG

-653 NYTVNQET
+653 KYIVNQET
-661 NGWDSKS
+661 NNWDSKS

-682 INNRTDKFQL
+682 INSRTDKFQL

-704 KASDSRDV
+704 KVSDSRDV
-712 INIMPLPRG
+712 IKVTSLPSG
-721 GISKWRKAQN
+721 GISRWRKTQ
-731 DIIITYATD
+731 DDVDPIKD
-740 NDASQHPLNLQQF
+740 DSQVNRTPLELNQF
-753 YIKCQVDVQVI
+753 YIKCQVDIQVI
-764 ETNDEGKI
+764 ETDKDGKV
-772 TNKGDASSVYAY
+772 TNKGDATSVYAY
-784 QPIDIYVGDI
+784 QPIDIYVGNID
-794 TKDNVE
+794 KNSAE

-825 KYYNSEIGAKELG
+825 KYPNAETGEKEVG
-838 TIKSLSNF
+838 DITSLSDF
-846 LGTWSVGSK
+846 LGTWEVGSK
-855 EYLLPATHFIDTNNS
+855 KYLLPATHFIGGNNS
-870 VGTLQFIL
+870 VGTLQL
-878 PNQTDNYILH
+878 APKHQDPVENYILH

-899 EAINSWDGTSINID
+899 EAINSWDGTSINVD
-913 NDKHIILAPQIGAG
+913 NDKHIILAPQVGAG
-927 TKNNQNQFS
+927 QKNDFNQFS

-943 SVQSKNGLYG
+943 SVQGQTGLYG

-979 NGASAQITGKNGI
+979 NGVEATITGKNK
-992 NENDSNNYMTLNLVN
+992 NNTDDEKNYMTLNLVN

-1037 CTNANISGTIT
+1037 CTNANISGTISSRN
-1048 ADAGTIGGC
+1048 ANIGGVQITGDNGEL
-1057 TIDTKKGLQVDSG
+1057 TIPMAKVTGNLKANRLDCKDVTVDGLKVTNAIVSGQLTVSKLQCGSTDLVSLDSNGVASWDIPWKTLAGYIPATKLSADNATGRLEYLYGTKAGFTGEVTAQNFAVGDTVQLGSYYLGKTGIKKGVEG
-1070 HITSVNAGSI
+1070 I
-1080 VAGTLNSNV
+1080 VHNW
-1089 IYSGSITAN
+1089 
-1098 QISGGT
+1098 
-1104 INADVLYAG
+1104 
-1113 QVYAGNISNILGYDD
+1113 DD
-1128 NKNPIYGND
+1128 
-1137 KINWGYLGGPANK
+1137 
-1150 LSLNSTND
+1150 
-1158 LAVNGTLY
+1158 
-1166 TGKII
+1166 II
-1171 GNDQIS
+1171 
-1177 GASASFTGNVNA
+1177 
-1189 GKLTFTSEGSTTELY
+1189 
-1204 QDGFTYNKK
+1204 
-1213 TYSWSDIAGGTV
+1213 GGTV

>member
-1 MSEFLNDNSLAD
+1 MSEFLNDNSLAN

-57 AFSQGKTKYKVGDN
+57 AFSQGKIKYKVGDN

-130 DGEEDHKSSLVLFDE
+130 DGADHKSSLALFDE

-152 LHDVFKQYANRGT
+152 SHDIFKQYANRGT
-165 EFRITA
+165 EFRIAA
-171 DFMTTFV
+171 DFMTTFI

-187 LRLRFETSKENES
+187 LRLLFETSKENES
-200 GEYENV
+200 GGYENV
-206 DYTFNSTQFNGNPYR
+206 VYTFDSTQFNGNPYR

-245 EFFQEGFSGYDPEGN
+245 EFFQEGFSDYDPAGN
-260 TENANIFVRNLR
+260 TENANIFIRNLR

-320 DKSTCSCLWYV
+320 DKSTCSCLWYI

-340 NNYQK
+340 NDYQK

-353 VEDKSFDTINV
+353 VENKSFDTLV
-364 NRSEGSKTPSIKY
+364 VSRSEGSKTPSIKY

-420 KNENAPTLVGDWYV
+420 EIQDAVALVGDWYV
-434 EVPDGS
+434 EVLDGS
-440 RTKVSTETKVTTQNV
+440 RTKVSTDRITTQNV

-476 IGTVEWTNFRTDE
+476 IGTVEWTNFRSSDDE
-489 EEEEGNLPN
+489 ENNLPN

-515 DIFDLKEYDDIEH
+515 DIFDLKEYNDIEH

-549 DAAKQPI
+549 DAAKQSI
-556 STDSG
+556 STDSN

-593 FTNNSIYVRLTSLDG
+593 FTNNSVYVRLTSLDG

-640 SKGNKIIG
+640 EDGNKIIG
-648 ENLGL
+648 KNLGL
-653 NYTVNQET
+653 NYILGQET
-661 NGWDSKS
+661 NNWDTNS

-682 INNRTDKFQL
+682 INSRTDKFKL

-704 KASDSRDV
+704 KVGDNRDI
-712 INIMPLPRG
+712 INITPLPRG
-721 GISKWRKAQN
+721 GISKWRKAQD

-764 ETNDEGKI
+764 ETDNDGKI
-772 TNKGDASSVYAY
+772 INKGESSSVYAY

-794 TKDNVE
+794 NKDDAE

-825 KYYNSEIGAKELG
+825 KYYNSEIDAKELG

-846 LGTWSVGSK
+846 LGTWSIGSK

-899 EAINSWDGTSINID
+899 EAINSWDGTSINVD
-913 NDKHIILAPQIGAG
+913 NEKHIILAPQIGAG
-927 TKNNQNQFS
+927 TKNDQNQFS
-936 GVVMGKD
+936 GVIMGKD

-953 YKEGINTF
+953 YQDGINTF
-961 ALMED
+961 ALKED
-966 GIATFGQNKQITI
+966 GVATFGSKQQITI
-979 NGASAQITGKNGI
+979 DGDKAQITGKNGTTD
-992 NENDSNNYMTLNLVN
+992 DSQYMTINLIN
-1007 SMKKNEDGKFTDNAI
+1007 LGTGTYAIRIGDKFL
-1022 TVGDNFNVDYNGNLK
+1022 VDYEGNLI
-1037 CTNANISGTIT
+1037 CTNATVTGTIN
-1048 ADAGTIGGC
+1048 A
-1057 TIDTKKGLQVDSG
+1057 
-1070 HITSVNAGSI
+1070 NAGSI
-1080 VAGTLNSNV
+1080 GGCNIVNNVLQVGKANITEIDAGSIKSGTLDCGQITVSGLTADSIQSGTLGGDVIYAGTISASNITGGTLQADVIYGGTVYASNIVGGNTGGYIASGAISSASHSLDELNVADLTANAASVGTTVRIGGSGSNV
-1089 IYSGSITAN
+1089 TIGGAKVTL
-1098 QISGGT
+1098 ISSDG
-1104 INADVLYAG
+1104 
-1113 QVYAGNISNILGYDD
+1113 
-1128 NKNPIYGND
+1128 
-1137 KINWGYLGGPANK
+1137 
-1150 LSLNSTND
+1150 
-1158 LAVNGTLY
+1158 
-1166 TGKII
+1166 
-1171 GNDQIS
+1171 
-1177 GASASFTGNVNA
+1177 
-1189 GKLTFTSEGSTTELY
+1189 TTER
-1204 QDGFTYNKK
+1204 TWAEIIN
-1213 TYSWSDIAGGTV
+1213 GTV

>member
-1 MSEFLNDNSLAD
+1 MSEFLNDNSLAN

-28 DKTIEGVIFSVVNV
+28 DKTIEGIIFSVVNV

-108 SSPDWSSIYQSD
+108 SSPDWSSIYQSN

-130 DGEEDHKSSLVLFDE
+130 DGADHKSSLTLFDE
-145 TQLKDSS
+145 IQMKDSS
-152 LHDVFKQYANRGT
+152 SHDVFKQYANRGT

-178 NDHTKGNYG
+178 DDHTKGNYG
-187 LRLRFETSKENES
+187 LRLLFETSKENES
-200 GEYENV
+200 GKYEEV
-206 DYTFNSTQFNGNPYR
+206 IYTFDSTQFNGNPYR

-260 TENANIFVRNLR
+260 NGNANIFIRNLR

-301 IYPSLTL
+301 VYPALTL

-320 DKSTCSCLWYV
+320 DKSTCSCLWYI

-340 NNYQK
+340 DDYQK

-353 VEDKSFDTINV
+353 VENEKFDTISV
-364 NRSEGSKTPSIKY
+364 SRSEGSKTPSIKY
-377 KVIVIYNKENIF
+377 KVIVIYNEENIF

-420 KNENAPTLVGDWYV
+420 ELEDAVALVGDWYV

-440 RTKVSTETKVTTQNV
+440 RSKISAERVTTQSI
-455 KDYFIYPWIKVY
+455 KDYLIYPWIKVY
-467 CDVYEGSTR
+467 CNVYEGSTR
-476 IGTVEWTNFRTDE
+476 IGTVEWTNFRSSDD
-489 EEEEGNLPN
+489 EEGNLPN

-528 QLACTVA
+528 QLECTVA

-549 DAAKQPI
+549 DMAKQPI
-556 STDSG
+556 STNAD

-593 FTNNSIYVRLTSLDG
+593 FTNNSVYVRLTSLDG

-640 SKGNKIIG
+640 SDGNKIIG
-648 ENLGL
+648 KNLGL
-653 NYTVNQET
+653 DYKVET
-661 NGWDSKS
+661 NEWDSDS

-682 INNRTDKFQL
+682 INSRTDKFKL

-704 KASDSRDV
+704 KVSDNRDV
-712 INIMPLPRG
+712 IKVTPLSSG
-721 GISKWRKAQN
+721 GTSKWRKTQD
-731 DIIITYATD
+731 DITFAYID
-740 NDASQHPLNLQQF
+740 NDSQANKTPLDLNQF
-753 YIKCQVDVQVI
+753 YLKCQVDIQVI
-764 ETNDEGKI
+764 DDNKE
-772 TNKGDASSVYAY
+772 KGDASSIYAY
-784 QPIDIYVGDI
+784 QPIDVYVGDI
-794 TKDNVE
+794 NKDNAE
-800 FTAPDFIMYS
+800 FIVPDFIMYS

-825 KYYNSEIGAKELG
+825 KYPNAETGEKEVG
-838 TIKSLSNF
+838 DITSLSDF
-846 LGTWSVGSK
+846 LGTWEVGGK
-855 EYLLPATHFIDTNNS
+855 KYLLPATHFIGENNS
-870 VGTLQFIL
+870 AGTLQLAPKHQDPVENF
-878 PNQTDNYILH
+878 ILH

-899 EAINSWDGTSINID
+899 EAINSWDGTSINVD
-913 NDKHIILAPQIGAG
+913 NDKHIILAPQVGAG
-927 TKNNQNQFS
+927 QKNSENKFS
-936 GVVMGKD
+936 GVLMGKD
-943 SVQSKNGLYG
+943 SSQKNKTGLYG
-953 YKEGINTF
+953 YRDGINTF

-966 GIATFGQNKQITI
+966 GKATFGSKQQITI
-979 NGASAQITGKNGI
+979 DGDNAQITGKNG
-992 NENDSNNYMTLNLVN
+992 V
-1007 SMKKNEDGKFTDNAI
+1007 TDNQRFLEINLADTSKEITDENGDIIIKAADAI
-1022 TVGDNFNVDYNGNLK
+1022 KIGTSTSDPNFLVDYDGRLIAK
-1037 CTNANISGTIT
+1037 EGE
-1048 ADAGTIGGC
+1048 IGGC
-1057 TIDTKKGLQVDSG
+1057 TIKNNILKVGESNFDSININNVFKVDNQGNLTASSG
-1070 HITSVNAGSI
+1070 SFSNLY
-1080 VAGTLNSNV
+1080 VAGKSGVYFGTDGNIYLNGAQIIGGMDATTQTNWKMTNTTLTNGSTSLGNDGDIHLSHNNRNRVTLNGCSVSGMKKDNMTSISQS
-1089 IYSGSITAN
+1089 IYLNANAVYWYKGSGDPV
-1098 QISGGT
+1098 Q
-1104 INADVLYAG
+1104 
-1113 QVYAGNISNILGYDD
+1113 LG
-1128 NKNPIYGND
+1128 P
-1137 KINWGYLGGPANK
+1137 
-1150 LSLNSTND
+1150 S
-1158 LAVNGTLY
+1158 
-1166 TGKII
+1166 
-1171 GNDQIS
+1171 
-1177 GASASFTGNVNA
+1177 
-1189 GKLTFTSEGSTTELY
+1189 TFT
-1204 QDGFTYNKK
+1204 
-1213 TYSWSDIAGGTV
+1213 
-1225 KAVFGA
+1225 AVFGA

>member
-1 MSEFLNDNSLAD
+1 MSEFLSDNSLAN

-28 DKTIEGVIFSVVNV
+28 DKTIEGVIFSVVNI

-80 FSGKKYIDGYI
+80 FSGKKYIDGFI

-99 NTASSIEEA
+99 NAVSSIEEA
-108 SSPDWSSIYQSD
+108 SSPDWGSIYQSN
-120 WSAEKGLIAY
+120 WLVEKGLIAY
-130 DGEEDHKSSLVLFDE
+130 GGEDHKSSLVLFDE

-171 DFMTTFV
+171 DFMTTFI

-187 LRLRFETSKENES
+187 LRLSFETSKENES

-340 NNYQK
+340 NDYQK

-353 VEDKSFDTINV
+353 VENKSFDTLVV
-364 NRSEGSKTPSIKY
+364 NRSEDGKIPSIKY
-377 KVIVIYNKENIF
+377 KVIVIYNEENIF

-406 DLENDTYLTIKNRK
+406 DLENDTSLTIKNRK
-420 KNENAPTLVGDWYV
+420 KIENAAALVGDWYV

-440 RTKVSTETKVTTQNV
+440 RIKISIERVITQDIKN
-455 KDYFIYPWIKVY
+455 YLIYPWIKVY

-476 IGTVEWTNFRTDE
+476 IGTVEWTNFRSSDDDE
-489 EEEEGNLPN
+489 GDLPN

-515 DIFDLKEYDDIEH
+515 DIFNLKEYDDIEH
-528 QLACTVA
+528 QLECTVA

-549 DAAKQPI
+549 NAAKQPI
-556 STDSG
+556 PTAVDDAA
-561 NTNNFDNSMMKSVWV
+561 NFDNSMMKSVWV
-576 DQNNVLRFKV
+576 DQNNVLRFKI
-586 KTKYYDT
+586 KTKYYDM
-593 FTNNSIYVRLTSLDG
+593 FTNNSVYIRLTSLDG

-640 SKGNKIIG
+640 KDGNKIIG
-648 ENLGL
+648 KNLGL
-653 NYTVNQET
+653 NYILGQET
-661 NGWDSKS
+661 NNWDTNS
-668 SIKYKVFVYCNGEL
+668 SIKYKVFIYCNGEL
-682 INNRTDKFQL
+682 INSRTDKFKL

-704 KASDSRDV
+704 KVGDNRDI

-764 ETNDEGKI
+764 ETDDDGKI
-772 TNKGDASSVYAY
+772 INKGESSSVYAY

-794 TKDNVE
+794 NKDDAE

-825 KYYNSEIGAKELG
+825 KYYNSEIDAKELG

-899 EAINSWDGTSINID
+899 EAINSWDGTSINVD
-913 NDKHIILAPQIGAG
+913 NEKHIILAPQIGAG
-927 TKNNQNQFS
+927 TKNDQNQFS

-953 YKEGINTF
+953 YQNGVNTF
-961 ALMED
+961 ALKED
-966 GIATFGQNKQITI
+966 GVATFGSKQQITI
-979 NGASAQITGKNGI
+979 DGDKAQITGKNGATD
-992 NENDSNNYMTLNLVN
+992 DSQYMTINLIN
-1007 SMKKNEDGKFTDNAI
+1007 LGTGTYAIRIGDKFL
-1022 TVGDNFNVDYNGNLK
+1022 VDYEGNLI
-1037 CTNANISGTIT
+1037 CTNATITGTIN
-1048 ADAGTIGGC
+1048 A
-1057 TIDTKKGLQVDSG
+1057 
-1070 HITSVNAGSI
+1070 NAGSI
-1080 VAGTLNSNV
+1080 GGCNIVDNVLQVGKANIIEIDANSIKSGTLDCGQIKV
-1089 IYSGSITAN
+1089 SGLTADSIT
-1098 QISGGT
+1098 SGTFNGNVVYAGT
-1104 INADVLYAG
+1104 INAD
-1113 QVYAGNISNILGYDD
+1113 NISG
-1128 NKNPIYGND
+1128 
-1137 KINWGYLGGPANK
+1137 
-1150 LSLNSTND
+1150 
-1158 LAVNGTLY
+1158 GTLNFNQLGS
-1166 TGKII
+1166 TSMAAIKGLTWNMIQTSSGGKGQII
-1171 GNDQIS
+1171 GSDDSQLENIYTQ
-1177 GASASFTGNVNA
+1177 
-1189 GKLTFTSEGSTTELY
+1189 KLEADTVWSPTIHLGSTTATASTTLSEFSVTS
-1204 QDGFTYNKK
+1204 GKITR
-1213 TYSWSDIAGGTV
+1213 TWSEILSGTV

>member
-1 MSEFLNDNSLAD
+1 MSEFLSDNSLAN

-28 DKTIEGVIFSVVNV
+28 DKTIEGVIFSVVNI

-80 FSGKKYIDGYI
+80 FSGKKYIDGFI

-99 NTASSIEEA
+99 NAVSSIEEA
-108 SSPDWSSIYQSD
+108 SSPDWGSIYQSN
-120 WSAEKGLIAY
+120 WLVEKGLIAY
-130 DGEEDHKSSLVLFDE
+130 GGEDHKSSLVLFDE

-152 LHDVFKQYANRGT
+152 LHGVFKQYANRGT

-171 DFMTTFV
+171 DFMTTFI

-187 LRLRFETSKENES
+187 LRLSFETSKENES

-340 NNYQK
+340 NDYQK

-353 VEDKSFDTINV
+353 VENKSFDTLVV
-364 NRSEGSKTPSIKY
+364 NRSEDGKIPSIKY
-377 KVIVIYNKENIF
+377 KVIVIYNEENIF

-420 KNENAPTLVGDWYV
+420 EIENAAALVGDWYV

-440 RTKVSTETKVTTQNV
+440 RTKISTERVITQDIKN
-455 KDYFIYPWIKVY
+455 YLIYPWIKVY

-476 IGTVEWTNFRTDE
+476 IGTVGWTNFRSSDDDE
-489 EEEEGNLPN
+489 GDLPN

-515 DIFDLKEYDDIEH
+515 DIFNLKEYDDIEH
-528 QLACTVA
+528 QLECTVA

-556 STDSG
+556 PTVVDDAA
-561 NTNNFDNSMMKSVWV
+561 NFNNSMMKSVWV
-576 DQNNVLRFKV
+576 DQNNVLRFKI
-586 KTKYYDT
+586 KTKYYDM
-593 FTNNSIYVRLTSLDG
+593 FTNNSVYVRLTSLDG

-640 SKGNKIIG
+640 ADGNKIIG

-653 NYTVNQET
+653 DYILGQET
-661 NGWDSKS
+661 NDWDTNS

-682 INNRTDKFQL
+682 INSRTDKFQL
-692 SYSWEGCNVTLN
+692 SYSWEGCNVTLG
-704 KASDSRDV
+704 KVGDSRDIV
-712 INIMPLPRG
+712 NITPLSRG
-721 GISKWRKAQN
+721 GISKWRKSQD
-731 DIIITYATD
+731 DIVFTYA
-740 NDASQHPLNLQQF
+740 NDSTASQHPLDLQQF
-753 YIKCQVDVQVI
+753 YIKCQVDVQVV
-764 ETNDEGKI
+764 EKDDNGKI
-772 TNKGDASSVYAY
+772 TKKGDVSSVYAY
-784 QPIDIYVGDI
+784 QPIDVYVGDI
-794 TKDNVE
+794 TKNYVE
-800 FTAPDFIMYS
+800 FTSPDFIMYS
-810 AAGVNPQYDSEPLEF
+810 AAGANPQYDSEPLEF
-825 KYYNSEIGAKELG
+825 KYYNEVEDAKELG
-838 TIKSLSNF
+838 KIKSLSDF
-846 LGTWSVGSK
+846 LGMWSVGSK
-855 EYLLPATHFIDTNNS
+855 EFLLPATHFIGTNNS
-870 VGTLQFIL
+870 VGVLQFIL

-899 EAINSWDGTSINID
+899 EAINSWDGTSISVD
-913 NDKHIILAPQIGAG
+913 NEKHIILAPQVGAG
-927 TKNNQNQFS
+927 QKNDQNQFS

-943 SVQSKNGLYG
+943 SVQAQTGLYG
-953 YKEGINTF
+953 YKDGVNTF
-961 ALMED
+961 ALMEN
-966 GIATFGQNKQITI
+966 GKAIFGSKQQITI
-979 NGASAQITGKNGI
+979 DGDNAQITGKNGATD
-992 NENDSNNYMTLNLVN
+992 DSQYMTINLIN
-1007 SMKKNEDGKFTDNAI
+1007 LGAGTYAIRIGDKFL
-1022 TVGDNFNVDYNGNLK
+1022 VDYEGNLI
-1037 CTNANISGTIT
+1037 CTNATVTGTIN
-1048 ADAGTIGGC
+1048 A
-1057 TIDTKKGLQVDSG
+1057 
-1070 HITSVNAGSI
+1070 NAGSI
-1080 VAGTLNSNV
+1080 GGCNIVNNVLQVGKANIAEIDAGSIKSGTLDCGQITVSGLTADSIQSGTLGGGV
-1089 IYSGSITAN
+1089 IYA
-1098 QISGGT
+1098 GT
-1104 INADVLYAG
+1104 INAD
-1113 QVYAGNISNILGYDD
+1113 NISG
-1128 NKNPIYGND
+1128 
-1137 KINWGYLGGPANK
+1137 
-1150 LSLNSTND
+1150 
-1158 LAVNGTLY
+1158 GTLNFNQLGSAGVAAIEGL
-1166 TGKII
+1166 TWNMIQTSSGGKGQII
-1171 GNDQIS
+1171 GSDDSQLDNIYTQ
-1177 GASASFTGNVNA
+1177 
-1189 GKLTFTSEGSTTELY
+1189 KLEADTIWSPTIHLGSTTATASTTLSE
-1204 QDGFTYNKK
+1204 FSVTSEKI
-1213 TYSWSDIAGGTV
+1213 TRTWSEILSGTV